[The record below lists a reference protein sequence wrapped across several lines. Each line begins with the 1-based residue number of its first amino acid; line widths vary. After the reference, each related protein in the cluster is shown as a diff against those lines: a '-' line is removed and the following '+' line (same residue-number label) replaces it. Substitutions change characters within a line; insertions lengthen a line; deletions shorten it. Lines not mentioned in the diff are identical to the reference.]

1 MNMYFIFEKKNQ
13 MGVMNN
19 ISKIEIAV
27 YSKPIMLIIPNSK
40 MYKARWT
47 IGKTVATK
55 YVLSF
60 STLLTF
66 VV

>member
-1 MNMYFIFEKKNQ
+1 

-27 YSKPIMLIIPNSK
+27 CSKPIMLIIPNSK

-55 YVLSF
+55 SVLSF